1 VDRFHAK
8 FCGRLIGCISLFL
21 EDLDIVEK
29 PIDSC
34 HSREN
39 GNPVGIL
46 LLDSGSAPGM
56 TLNRP
61 LFGLEITP

>member
-1 VDRFHAK
+1 MGETRACLHLDKKHRNDR
-8 FCGRLIGCISLFL
+8 
-21 EDLDIVEK
+21 
-29 PIDSC
+29 C

-56 TLNRP
+56 TQNRP
-61 LFGLEITP
+61 LFGLEMLIVNTPYYR